1 MVATKITHPKTYED
15 YLKTPDDGQRYELI
29 DGEIVVS
36 ASPILVHQTAVLE
49 LAVIFRAFVKLHALG
64 KIVMSPMDVRLAPDI
79 VVQPDF
85 CFVRKG
91 SAADNPNEERI
102 AGSPDVMVEVLSP
115 SNPGHDLVRKR
126 ELYARY
132 DVPEYWIV
140 DPLRRTITALTL
152 TGGRYVEIPQSN
164 GVLASKTLAGLEV
177 NLDAY
182 FASVYS

>member
-1 MVATKITHPKTYED
+1 MVATKIAHPKTYED
-15 YLKTPDDGQRYELI
+15 FLKTPDDGQRYELI

-36 ASPILVHQTAVLE
+36 ASPILVHQTAVFE
-49 LAVIFRAFVKLHALG
+49 LAVIFRAFVKRRQLG
-64 KIVMSPMDVRLAPDI
+64 KVVMAPMDVRLAPDI

-91 SAADNPNEERI
+91 SLADNPNEERI
-102 AGSPDVMVEVLSP
+102 AGSADVMIEVLTP

-132 DVPEYWIV
+132 GVAEYWIV
-140 DPLRRTITALTL
+140 DPIRKTITALSL
-152 TGGRYVEIPQSN
+152 ADGQYVEIPQAN
-164 GVLASKTLAGLEV
+164 GVLASTTLAGLEV
-177 NLDAY
+177 DLAAY